1 MDILRH
7 FFFLLFL
14 FATIIPCST
23 FVFLPSLSGS
33 APRVDSEIIMW
44 CNPTVDQTHPVC
56 DRTKIHSMPI
66 SLSLT
71 LSSFRNF
78 HRASAS
84 FNSTGERSY
93 FIGSHSLCRVPWLL
107 QPFFADYDVWA
118 SSRWR
123 CLSSFTI
130 FAGPSV
136 TWFVA
141 FFLPLLCSRDDNFC
155 ITKKMCWKTHVR
167 RTTDDHINRWG

>member
-14 FATIIPCST
+14 LPPSIPCST

-56 DRTKIHSMPI
+56 DRTKIHSMPV
-66 SLSLT
+66 SLSLI
-71 LSSFRNF
+71 LSSFHNF

-93 FIGSHSLCRVPWLL
+93 FIESYSLCRVPRLL
-107 QPFFADYDVWA
+107 QPFFAIMMCERPGDDVYHHLP
-118 SSRWR
+118 SLWR
-123 CLSSFTI
+123 RGAIKDVSTVHCRPVSHDLLLFFFRCCALATTI
-130 FAGPSV
+130 FA
-136 TWFVA
+136 
-141 FFLPLLCSRDDNFC
+141 
-155 ITKKMCWKTHVR
+155 
-167 RTTDDHINRWG
+167 